1 MLDWDTLV
9 EHTFLHCVIEAFAYD
24 CSMDE
29 GRLLMMDFARK
40 NPLGS
45 VATVS
50 GAGEPSLATVYVFPH
65 TDFTFYFGTRSS
77 TQKFKDIGENPHV
90 AVALSNAHTLETLQ
104 MRGTAELVT
113 DAESVRGLLDTLR
126 NTFAHEKQAWMSSS
140 DVASRGIYHH
150 DVSHW
155 VPPVAQ
161 IHEGSY
167 AFFKITP
174 HWARYR
180 RYDTDAREDKKFTEY
195 LVTSSLV
202 TE

>member
-1 MLDWDTLV
+1 MMY
-9 EHTFLHCVIEAFAYD
+9 C
-24 CSMDE
+24 MDE
-29 GRLLMMDFARK
+29 ARLTMKDFAGK

-50 GAGEPSLATVYVFPH
+50 ALGEPSLATVYIFGH
-65 TDFTFYFGTRSS
+65 SDFTFYFGTRST
-77 TQKFKDIGENPHV
+77 TQKCANILENPKV

-113 DAESVRGLLDTLR
+113 DSETVRGLLETLR
-126 NTFAHEKQAWMSSS
+126 ATFAHEKQTWMTSA
-140 DVASRGIYHH
+140 DAAAHGIYHH
-150 DVSHW
+150 DVSRW

-161 IHEGSY
+161 MNEGSY

-180 RYDTDAREDKKFTEY
+180 RYDSDAREDKKFTEL
-195 LVTSSLV
+195 LVTSSLQP
-202 TE
+202 E